1 MKKKVYA
8 DYHGPRCTREHDG
21 CVAQW
26 KYWGTAQKSK
36 VQNRS
41 ANHNADCIGKDG
53 LHDLA
58 ALSYPLLGM
67 QSQRDNDYIEYQI
80 LTAKLAH
87 IDGFF
92 VEWGFQEHESN
103 AEMLQMMNM
112 AQKLDFEVGINW
124 CDAWH
129 FYPWI
134 EAFHKD
140 ATTREKKTQLFQENV
155 QYLLDHLFSSP
166 VGAKAD
172 GHPLIFLFGGGLTLL
187 EFEQVKKQTYHL
199 PDGVESPYFLVRA
212 PITGEVQDN
221 DVVYQLE
228 QSGWTQ
234 ASDGIFG
241 WIPTRV
247 RNGISTEKYC
257 SWDRYATTQDSVNY
271 LNTLRD
277 AMNETNSRVH
287 VGCVNPAMDNRACA
301 SWNKHDLSCILRD
314 SGKTYEEM
322 WKNHLEHPND
332 ADIVYIV
339 SWNDYTE
346 GHQIEPTVTDGYRE
360 METTRTYAAQWK
372 GLTDP
377 GDSSDFLL
385 PLNLFHL
392 RKRVKRLHKAG
403 GDTTLFEQSMDQIAQ
418 DISKRNLGTARLLL
432 TGLEKLLDSMEHQLR
447 KKEFFLT
454 QASGDLLVS
463 RSAITVCNDDSLQCM
478 SCWAYDSWLS
488 FSYLDNS
495 EDSFQIFHTSQEL
508 CDIKMDGS
516 GTWKQAKITIFQ
528 ENIPTFKEDPV
539 LTIQGNVQ
547 IKDVSFFISAY
558 KIGNEQEE
566 K

>member
-36 VQNRS
+36 AQNRS

-53 LHDLA
+53 LNDLA
-58 ALSYPLLGM
+58 TLSYPLLGM
-67 QSQRDNDYIEYQI
+67 HSQRDDDYIEYQI

-92 VEWGFQEHESN
+92 VEWGFREHESN
-103 AEMLQMMNM
+103 AEMLQMMTM
-112 AQKLDFEVGINW
+112 AQKLDFEIGINW

-140 ATTREKKTQLFQENV
+140 ATTREKKTLLFEENV
-155 QYLLDHLFSSP
+155 QYLLDHLFSTC
-166 VGAKAD
+166 VGAKVD
-172 GHPLIFLFGGGLTLL
+172 GHPLIFLFGGGLTIP
-187 EFEQVKKQTYHL
+187 EFQQVKNQTYHL
-199 PDGVESPYFLVRA
+199 PDGVKSPYFLVRA
-212 PITGEVQDN
+212 PIVGAVQGE
-221 DVVYQLE
+221 DVTYQLE
-228 QSGWTQ
+228 KSGWTEV
-234 ASDGIFG
+234 SDGIFG

-247 RNGISTEKYC
+247 RNGIATEQYS
-257 SWDRYATTQDSVNY
+257 SWDRYATTEDSVNY
-271 LNTLRD
+271 LNALRD
-277 AMNETNSRVH
+277 AMQETNSKVH

-314 SGKTYEEM
+314 SGKNYQQM
-322 WKNHLEHPND
+322 WQNHLEHPDD

-346 GHQIEPTVTDGYRE
+346 SHQIEPTVTDGYRE
-360 METTRTYAAQWK
+360 VETTRTCAAQWK
-372 GLTDP
+372 GLADA

-392 RKRVKRLHKAG
+392 RKRVKRLQKAG
-403 GDTTLFEQSMDQIAQ
+403 ADTAVYEQAMDQIAQ
-418 DISKRNLGTARLLL
+418 EISKRNLGIARLFLA
-432 TGLEKLLDSMEHQLR
+432 GLEKLLETPERQLR

-454 QASGDLLVS
+454 QAAGALQVADDTITICSEEILAHMSG
-463 RSAITVCNDDSLQCM
+463 
-478 SCWAYDSWLS
+478 WAYDSYLT
-488 FSYLDNS
+488 FSYRD
-495 EDSFQIFHTSQEL
+495 DTDGSFRICHDGQEL
-508 CDIKMDGS
+508 CDIKMDGT
-516 GTWKQAKITIFQ
+516 GTWKQAKISLFQ
-528 ENIPTFKEDPV
+528 ENIPAIKENPV
-539 LTIQGNVQ
+539 LNIQGNVQ

-558 KIGNEQEE
+558 KF
-566 K
+566 